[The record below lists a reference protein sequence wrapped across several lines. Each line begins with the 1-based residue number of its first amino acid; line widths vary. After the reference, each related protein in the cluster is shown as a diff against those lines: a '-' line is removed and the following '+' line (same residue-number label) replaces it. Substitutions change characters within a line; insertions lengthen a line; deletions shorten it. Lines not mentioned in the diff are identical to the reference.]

1 VIGVQSI
8 GSQRNAAREKL
19 LLCENRASCR
29 QRRFDTNRAR
39 WQVIWRPNRRQSPAS
54 ATISGYKLSRPCLIR

>member
-19 LLCENRASCR
+19 LLCENRASWR

-39 WQVIWRPNRRQSPAS
+39 
-54 ATISGYKLSRPCLIR
+54 